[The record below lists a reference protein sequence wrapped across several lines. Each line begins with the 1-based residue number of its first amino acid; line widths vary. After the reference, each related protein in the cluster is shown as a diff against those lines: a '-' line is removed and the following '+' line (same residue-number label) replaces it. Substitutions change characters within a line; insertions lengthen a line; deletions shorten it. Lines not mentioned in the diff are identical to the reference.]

1 MSSTEN
7 MTAAPE
13 SMNQFEIILKELTD
27 YISDNKISNFGKLT
41 EYASKKHGAIGL
53 NIVST
58 KTLYFSELLK
68 SYDRKE

>member
-1 MSSTEN
+1 MNSTEN
-7 MTAAPE
+7 TVAAPE
-13 SMNQFEIILKELTD
+13 KINQFEIILKELTD
-27 YISDNKISNFGKLT
+27 YISDNEISNFGKLT
-41 EYASKKHGAIGL
+41 EYASKKHGTVGL

>member
-13 SMNQFEIILKELTD
+13 MNQFEIILNELTD
-27 YISDNKISNFGKLT
+27 YILENKISSFNKLAR
-41 EYASKKHGAIGL
+41 YASKKHGAVGL
-53 NIVST
+53 NIIST